1 LLIQPDD
8 RQVYLLVK
16 AITLPPTSEVLTLL
30 NMKPTVIITT
40 VGNDGSTNA
49 APFSWFSI
57 VDYNPPRVLFSTN
70 LKRDTYRNVL
80 ETKEFVINFPSVD
93 LLKQIWVTSK
103 HFPYGVNELEKADLT
118 SFPSE
123 KVKPPRIRE
132 CKAYIECKVVWTKP
146 IGSSCLVLG
155 EIVSVSVDESIER
168 LETKNK
174 LTRLNLPLYSSFRQ
188 DEKTREWMFTEI
200 GKIHRIIERD
210 GEVEITSEKRR
221 G

>member
-1 LLIQPDD
+1 MF
-8 RQVYLLVK
+8 LLVK
-16 AITLPPTSEVLTLL
+16 AVTLPPTIEVLTLL
-30 NMKPTVIITT
+30 NVKPTVIITT

-57 VDYNPPRVLFSTN
+57 VDYNPPQVLFSTN

-80 ETKEFVINFPSVD
+80 ETKEFVINFPSVR
-93 LLKQIWVTSK
+93 LLRQIWVTSK

-118 SFPSE
+118 GFPSE

-132 CKAYIECKVVWTKP
+132 CKAHIECRVVWTKP

-155 EIVSVSVDESIER
+155 EIVSVSVDGSIEG
-168 LETKNK
+168 LKTKNM
-174 LTRLNLPLYSSFRQ
+174 LIELNPPLYFSFRQ
-188 DEKTREWMFTEI
+188 NEKTREWMFTEL

-210 GEVEITSEKRR
+210 GEVKVTSEKRASMQDATS
-221 G
+221 